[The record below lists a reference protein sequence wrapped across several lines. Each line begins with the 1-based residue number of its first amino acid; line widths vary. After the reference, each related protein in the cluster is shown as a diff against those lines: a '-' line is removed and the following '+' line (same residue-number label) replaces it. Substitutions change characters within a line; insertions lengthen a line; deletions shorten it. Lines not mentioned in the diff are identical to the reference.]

1 MNYHYSE
8 MSDEC
13 RKAYILG
20 YRAGYEDAM
29 EGKEKES
36 IQIPPEP
43 IETLP
48 LSTRAYHCLHFAGL
62 RYISEVAALPEQ
74 KIMQM
79 KNLGKITANE
89 IALALH
95 KHGIYGSE
103 WDLFLL

>member
-1 MNYHYSE
+1 MNYHNSE

-20 YRAGYEDAM
+20 YRVGYQDAVS
-29 EGKEKES
+29 GKGRETGE
-36 IQIPPEP
+36 IPPDP
-43 IETLP
+43 IEVLT
-48 LSTRAYHCLHFAGL
+48 LSTRAWNCLHFAGL

-74 KIMQM
+74 KIIQM

-89 IALALH
+89 IAVALY
-95 KHGIYGSE
+95 KYGIHGTD